1 MRGRLDLVLTMK
13 RSFTFERQRKKAQ
26 DNRTHQAHED
36 SQLRALY
43 EAGLPYRMEYSL
55 HSLQQDSSVQ
65 PMLLTSGQN
74 DFVTANT
81 DVVIKKALPQ
91 SSNFQPVSLS
101 MSPLHQNKQLTM
113 HSSQQKINDLRGALV
128 HPSNQM
134 IKSGENNCSIICYP
148 DFTYQPQTE
157 RTSQDFG
164 RSSTFVQQPSFQIST
179 YSTCATPR
187 TPFLSQQFIFMNQ
200 PLNQIQ
206 QGFN

>member
-36 SQLRALY
+36 SQLI
-43 EAGLPYRMEYSL
+43 
-55 HSLQQDSSVQ
+55 
-65 PMLLTSGQN
+65 SGQN